1 MEFHTREM
9 FLSESVESLFADE
22 LKRKETLEYKLKF
35 LNDQIADVKK
45 EHFHELFV
53 YETMK
58 KTNPKLIPNKNILI
72 QIKSL
77 ERNPTF
83 LEYKKESEE
92 MALEIKKINNIIEKK
107 INETNKNFSFE
118 PYNLKKY
125 GSLMEEFLKEKSEI
139 LFDRMMEFIF
149 NIEFNDEILYK
160 KLRIEK
166 NYDVFNLLIE
176 KSPVE
181 YQPMFKY
188 MIEQIKVYDY
198 QHEQKLI
205 SLGIIKEPEDI
216 IIQMFVEYK
225 KLMGK

>member
-1 MEFHTREM
+1 
-9 FLSESVESLFADE
+9 
-22 LKRKETLEYKLKF
+22 
-35 LNDQIADVKK
+35 
-45 EHFHELFV
+45 
-53 YETMK
+53 MK

-188 MIEQIKVYDY
+188 MIEQIKVYGY